1 MKLFALALLAAP
13 AVAQM
18 GRRNTGGDPRAGGQ
32 ADVDMAMAG
41 WEQLSQNPDKMA
53 EVMASLQDPEV
64 AAKAQEMLK
73 DPEYMRAAKAKVAE
87 LQAKAQQ
94 NGLLDANGQPVQNNM
109 ANMMAQ
115 MGLGNGAGM
124 PGAGAGAG
132 SAQAREWEAENIAR
146 HRSGELNDAEL
157 GMANLKKA
165 MGDPG
170 LMGSIREM
178 MKDPNTMA
186 EVQKMMANPAFQA
199 QAEKAAQAMKGGGMD
214 FSALAQQMGA
224 TMGGG
229 AGAGGAAAEI
239 ERLKRENALLKQHMS
254 NKGEL

>member
-1 MKLFALALLAAP
+1 
-13 AVAQM
+13 
-18 GRRNTGGDPRAGGQ
+18 
-32 ADVDMAMAG
+32 
-41 WEQLSQNPDKMA
+41 MA

-94 NGLLDANGQPVQNNM
+94 NGLLEANGQPVQNNM

-132 SAQAREWEAENIAR
+132 GAQAREWEAENIAR

-170 LMGSIREM
+170 LM
-178 MKDPNTMA
+178 
-186 EVQKMMANPAFQA
+186 
-199 QAEKAAQAMKGGGMD
+199 
-214 FSALAQQMGA
+214 SASG
-224 TMGGG
+224 
-229 AGAGGAAAEI
+229 
-239 ERLKRENALLKQHMS
+239 R
-254 NKGEL
+254 